1 MRQRN
6 ITFLCRFAVV
16 LTLLW
21 LIANASYTTSR
32 LIANEDGDGG
42 YAIIVVPNIDGVT
55 PGGPADQAGL
65 RAGDRVELGRM
76 SRHDRLTLFY
86 GAPRRDE
93 HIVVPVSRS
102 GNVTFHRLTYGASD
116 LNAARRASIAFTLLA
131 TSLIGAFAIFAL
143 IRNPSIDTLALWGF
157 ATVYGA
163 YYGPPD
169 HLPDWLRTLLTTI
182 VSDAVPALFVT
193 GSLVLALRATGTA
206 ARYRWSQPAAVA
218 LGLAVYLVSQTNDAL
233 VLGFGTAPP
242 PILAS
247 IAAGGA
253 QQFVPFMIGV
263 LLIVGNA
270 FARARGADR
279 IRLRWITIGYGVF
292 FLEALFGFLQYR
304 VPALDLAV
312 WPIYV
317 NITLGLIGMAML
329 GAAVLRRELFDV
341 GFVVNRAA
349 IYGVLTGTLIGAFA
363 GFNWLIGSALKST
376 GLAVPIAVLL
386 AAGIGL
392 SLQVI
397 QRRVTRFIDRMFFRE
412 RYDIEQR
419 LERVAR
425 AAPQLSNDAAIVRAV
440 LYEPVEALQLSGG
453 AFYQRT
459 ETGAFELSASTG
471 LADDAP
477 RQIDAGDPLVLQL
490 AGAGEAL
497 SLDGLPHL
505 AIFPHGPT
513 RPRTAVAVP
522 GVNGPHAIAFFAAHR
537 SGATLDPD
545 EAAVIGRIAQGA
557 TIAFE
562 RIRSVNVE
570 HALND
575 LRGAILQLNE
585 RLTLNDIGQAHS
597 SHNEPTAPGAQPR
610 HETPTAIM

>member
-1 MRQRN
+1 MHTRANRTVRQRN
-6 ITFLCRFAVV
+6 ITFLCRLAVV
-16 LTLLW
+16 LTVLW

-55 PGGPADQAGL
+55 PGGPADKAGL
-65 RAGDRVELGRM
+65 RAGDRVELSRM

-86 GAPRRDE
+86 GTPRRDE
-93 HIVVPVSRS
+93 HIVVPVSRN

-116 LNAARRASIAFTLLA
+116 LNAARRTSIAFVLLA

-143 IRNPSIDTLALWGF
+143 VRNPSIDTLALWGF

-169 HLPDWLRTLLTTI
+169 NLPDWLRTLLTTFT
-182 VSDAVPALFVT
+182 SDAIPALFVT

-206 ARYRWSQPAAVA
+206 ARYRWSQPAAVT
-218 LGLAVYLVSQTNDAL
+218 LGLAVYAVSQTNDAL
-233 VLGFGTAPP
+233 VLGFGMAPP
-242 PILAS
+242 AILAS
-247 IAAGGA
+247 ITAGGA
-253 QQFVPFMIGV
+253 QQFVPFMLGV

-304 VPALDLAV
+304 LPALDLAI

-317 NITLGLIGMAML
+317 NTTLGLIGMAML

-349 IYGVLTGTLIGAFA
+349 IYGVLTGTLVGTFA
-363 GFNWLIGSALKST
+363 GFNWLIGSKLKDT

-412 RYDIEQR
+412 RYETEQR

-440 LYEPVEALQLSGG
+440 LHEPVQALQLSGG
-453 AFYQRT
+453 AFYRRT
-459 ETGAFELSASTG
+459 DEGAFELSASTG
-471 LADDAP
+471 WADDAP

-505 AIFPHGPT
+505 AIFPHGAI

-522 GVNGPHAIAFFAAHR
+522 GVDGPHAIAFFAAHR

-557 TIAFE
+557 TVAFE
-562 RIRSVNVE
+562 RIRAVNVE
-570 HALND
+570 RALID
-575 LRGAILQLNE
+575 LRAAILGVNDRHVVHDPLATHSPDNE
-585 RLTLNDIGQAHS
+585 ASVSGT
-597 SHNEPTAPGAQPR
+597 EPQ
-610 HETPTAIM
+610 